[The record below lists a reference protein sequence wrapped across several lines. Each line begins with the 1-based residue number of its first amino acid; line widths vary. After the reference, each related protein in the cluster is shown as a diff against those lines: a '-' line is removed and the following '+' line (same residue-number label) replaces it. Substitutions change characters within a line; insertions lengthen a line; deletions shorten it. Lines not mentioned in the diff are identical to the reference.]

1 MVCGWC
7 GETEYASRPLAES
20 GILMVVVRS
29 LNWLCGRTTNF
40 DHIFTSSFQIGGI
53 FTSRGSRSRGLGAS
67 EPLGQSTA
75 PSALFHRRRQLLH
88 PLSFPL
94 QRIRCTCCG
103 STARAPI
110 VWLQWW
116 PLPLKDSAAPHPAM
130 PTPTPLPL
138 HHMVLPPCAR
148 SWAPRPPPSSFS
160 SSFHRRPPARCLR
173 CDRVSSS
180 GAIEATPRC
189 ASCNSSCV
197 QRLPLLLHLPAAR
210 AIHRRRLRVHVLRH
224 VDEHCCANRPP
235 LTAAAVSRDPRVPH
249 NLPIHVS
256 ALYGSPCMPSALFN
270 PARLLLSPPS
280 PPHTLLAP
288 APAPHARTTCG

>member
-1 MVCGWC
+1 
-7 GETEYASRPLAES
+7 
-20 GILMVVVRS
+20 MVVVRS
-29 LNWLCGRTTNF
+29 LNWRRTTNF

-160 SSFHRRPPARCLR
+160 SSFHRRPPARCLH

-180 GAIEATPRC
+180 GAIEVRVVQLVVRATTTSPPTPPRGPRHPPTPPPRPC
-189 ASCNSSCV
+189 PPTCRRA
-197 QRLPLLLHLPAAR
+197 LLQ
-210 AIHRRRLRVHVLRH
+210 
-224 VDEHCCANRPP
+224 RPP
-235 LTAAAVSRDPRVPH
+235 LTAAAVSRPYPTISSQPH
-249 NLPIHVS
+249 Q
-256 ALYGSPCMPSALFN
+256 
-270 PARLLLSPPS
+270 
-280 PPHTLLAP
+280 
-288 APAPHARTTCG
+288 RTS